1 MFVEQPMRALRVVLL
16 TALVAG
22 CHFDKLFNSSGGG
35 AASRG
40 GASPPAATLLI
51 FLTQPGHRGGRKLG
65 RTHRGV
71 GAGFSSPASTFGT
84 SRYSSSPFR
93 IMPNCSRAARS

>member
-1 MFVEQPMRALRVVLL
+1 MRALRVILL

-51 FLTQPGHRGGRKLG
+51 FLTQPSNVAAGAVIAPPETLEAISLAIVVGG
-65 RTHRGV
+65 
-71 GAGFSSPASTFGT
+71 S
-84 SRYSSSPFR
+84 
-93 IMPNCSRAARS
+93 